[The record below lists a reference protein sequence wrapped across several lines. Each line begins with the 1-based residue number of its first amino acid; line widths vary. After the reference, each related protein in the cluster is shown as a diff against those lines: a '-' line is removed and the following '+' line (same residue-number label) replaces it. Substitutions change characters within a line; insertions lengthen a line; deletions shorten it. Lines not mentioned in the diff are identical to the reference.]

1 MTIKHLVISG
11 GGPTMVQSLGSIQ
24 YLEEN
29 NFIQRNEIES
39 IYGTSAGAIVG
50 TLFCLNFNWDT
61 INDYVIGRP
70 WQDVFTIKVQ
80 DIFECYSK
88 KGIFDMKII
97 EKCFKPL
104 LNAKDISLEIS
115 LKEFYNYSKIELHLF
130 TFEINEFKLLDISY
144 LTHPDLSL
152 LTAIQMTCGIPVLL
166 TPVCINGKCYIDG
179 GMVCNYPL
187 KYCVESGKNVEEILG
202 IKNQYNNSN
211 KNCVDSNSNML
222 DFIMC
227 ILFNTI
233 FSLKMNYIEPNIKY
247 ELINDTEL
255 MTFESLRNAL
265 SSIQIRNDL
274 LNSGIKTA
282 KEFLS
287 KQNDSNDSNNL

>member
-29 NFIQRNEIES
+29 KFINRNDIES

-50 TLFCLNFNWDT
+50 TLFCLDFSWET
-61 INDYVIGRP
+61 INDYIIGRP

-80 DIFECYSK
+80 DIFESYTK

-104 LNAKDISLEIS
+104 LSAKDISLEVT
-115 LKEFYNYSKIELHLF
+115 LKEFYQYSKIELHFF
-130 TFEINEFKLLDISY
+130 TFEINEFKLVDISY
-144 LTHPDLSL
+144 LTHPDLTL

-166 TPVCINGKCYIDG
+166 TPVCVNGKCYIDG

-187 KYCVESGKNVEEILG
+187 KYCVDSGKNVEEILG
-202 IKNQYNNSN
+202 LKNQYNDSN

-233 FSLKMNYIEPNIKY
+233 FSLKMNYTEPNIKY
-247 ELINDTEL
+247 ELVNDTEL
-255 MTFESLRNAL
+255 MTFESLRNSL
-265 SSIQIRNDL
+265 SCIKIR
-274 LNSGIKTA
+274 SVIMIY
-282 KEFLS
+282 
-287 KQNDSNDSNNL
+287 